1 MSCTG
6 NCECTP
12 ITSTAGPK
20 GDTGAT
26 GATGPTGPT
35 GPAASLGYTEYA
47 ATLTQTLT
55 AAPTAT
61 VLKNNLGGT
70 LVWARTDIGVYN
82 ATLASAFPD
91 PAKVTLAV
99 GTISGGYATLIDS
112 DASVLSLVTYNNS
125 NVETDALLSNTT
137 VSIKVYP

>member
-6 NCECTP
+6 NCDCTS
-12 ITSTAGPK
+12 ITSTVGPK

-26 GATGPTGPT
+26 GATGAA
-35 GPAASLGYTEYA
+35 PALGYTAYEG
-47 ATLTQTLT
+47 TLTQTLT

-61 VLKNNLGGT
+61 VLKNDLGGT
-70 LVWARTDIGVYN
+70 VVWARTGIGAYT

-112 DASVLSLVTYNNS
+112 DASTLTLRTWNTS

-137 VSIKVYP
+137 VSIRVYP